1 MPSAQDPHAL
11 WAFLDLAVEHFSA
24 PEAGDLLARAEAEFQ
39 RRTGDF
45 EPGQAWYEE
54 RIRLFHDW
62 FLLDMVLPDGR
73 VPLRRV
79 LAERASSLPDAQ
91 REVYVEVLRSG
102 HRSLFEVDR
111 PRGSHMRLLDRIG
124 GSTWEVPA
132 EAGLASL
139 GVCDLL
145 DARLLLPGGRLTL
158 GRGLLVHPRQAHD
171 AILEAVEQAREA
183 CGGPAWELPDV
194 LARMK
199 AAWDRADNPRVAGMY
214 GVGSYLF
221 REVLRTCTP
230 AGWGLRRA
238 IRR

>member
-1 MPSAQDPHAL
+1 MQAAHDPHAL
-11 WAFLDLAVEHFSA
+11 WAFLDRAVEHFSG
-24 PEAGDLLARAEAEFQ
+24 PEAGELLARAEAEFR

-62 FLLDMVLPDGR
+62 FLLDMELPDGR
-73 VPLRRV
+73 VPLARF
-79 LAERASSLPDAQ
+79 LAERGPSLPDAQ
-91 REVYVEVLRSG
+91 REVYVGVLRAG

-111 PRGSHMRLLDRIG
+111 PRGSRLRLLDRMG
-124 GSTWEVPA
+124 GATWELPA
-132 EAGLASL
+132 EAGLAGL
-139 GVCDLL
+139 AVCDLL

-171 AILEAVEQAREA
+171 AILEVVERAREA
-183 CGGPAWELPDV
+183 GGGPAGELPDV

-199 AAWDRADNPRVAGMY
+199 AAWDRADNPRVPAIY

-221 REVLRTCTP
+221 REFLKSREG
-230 AGWGLRRA
+230 A
-238 IRR
+238 